1 MIIHYH
7 VDVRIVR
14 EVKIRKHPS
23 RGAVQFKS
31 EAFADTRVI
40 KTTKITASWWFRAP
54 ALAGRMY
61 LFPPQ
66 YPSIN
71 NNDFSTNMGKS
82 TFLAFS

>member
-1 MIIHYH
+1 MSMSASCAKSKSESIQ
-7 VDVRIVR
+7 VA
-14 EVKIRKHPS
+14 EL
-23 RGAVQFKS
+23 FKS
-31 EAFADTRVI
+31 EAFADIRVI
-40 KTTKITASWWFRAP
+40 KNTKITASWWFCAP

-61 LFPPQ
+61 LLPPQ